1 MASPDATFAYKR
13 YLNLNLEVMRLIIV
27 LLFISFSISAQPVE
41 RAKNLFQNQKG
52 AEAKKLLLTVKDTN
66 KEYADAQ
73 YWLGRIA
80 FEEKN
85 YDDAEEY
92 FEAAIEANDKVA
104 EYYTWYGNTLGTIAG
119 DANFLKQGML
129 APKMKSAWEKAV
141 ALDPTGI
148 DPRESLV
155 QYYLQAPAIAGGSVD
170 KAIEIANQ
178 IVKLKPAEG
187 HRQLGNIYFKEK
199 RMVEAEKEFIAMTN
213 ADPAYVSGLANF
225 YMLQKQYDK
234 AFNLFEEGVKKN
246 PEDMLAIYQI
256 GKTSALS
263 GQRLDRGEECL
274 RKYLTYT
281 PKQNE
286 PSHAGANMRLAQI
299 MEKRG
304 KKSEAKKLYELAIKS
319 DDTLKEAKEG
329 LERVSK

>member
-1 MASPDATFAYKR
+1 
-13 YLNLNLEVMRLIIV
+13 MRLIIV
-27 LLFISFSISAQPVE
+27 LLFTSFSLSAQTVE
-41 RAKNLFQNQKG
+41 QAKNLVQNKKIS
-52 AEAKKLLLTVKDTN
+52 EAKKLLLTVKDTN

-80 FEEKN
+80 LEEEK

-92 FEAAIEANDKVA
+92 FEEAIDTNNKVA
-104 EYYTWYGNTLGTIAG
+104 EYYTWYGNTLGIIAG

-129 APKMKSAWEKAV
+129 APKMKGAWEKAV
-141 ALDPTGI
+141 TLDPSAI
-148 DPRESLV
+148 EPRESLIR
-155 QYYLQAPAIAGGSVD
+155 YYLQAPAIAGGSVD

-199 RMVEAEKEFIAMTN
+199 RMVEAEKEFIAMAK

-263 GQRLDRGEECL
+263 GQKLDRGEECL

-304 KKSEAKKLYELAIKS
+304 KKSEAKKLYELAIKL
-319 DDTLKEAKEG
+319 DGTLKEAKEG

>member
-1 MASPDATFAYKR
+1 
-13 YLNLNLEVMRLIIV
+13 MRLIIV
-27 LLFISFSISAQPVE
+27 FLFISFSISAQTVE
-41 RAKNLFQNQKG
+41 RAKNLLQNKKS

-73 YWLGRIA
+73 YWMGRIA
-80 FEEKN
+80 LDEKK

-92 FEAAIEANDKVA
+92 FEAAIDANDKVA
-104 EYYTWYGNTLGTIAG
+104 EYYTWYGNTLGTIAN

-141 ALDPTGI
+141 ALDPSAI
-148 DPRESLV
+148 DPRASLV

-199 RMVEAEKEFIAMTN
+199 RMVEAEMEFIAMAK
-213 ADPAYVSGLANF
+213 ADPGYTSGLANF
-225 YMLQKQYDK
+225 YMMQKQYDK
-234 AFNLFEEGVKKN
+234 AFNLFEEGIKKY
-246 PEDMLAIYQI
+246 PDDMLAVYQI

-263 GQRLDRGEECL
+263 GQKLDRGEECL

-304 KKSEAKKLYELAIKS
+304 KKSEAKRLYELAIKA
-319 DDTLKEAKEG
+319 DATLKEAKEG

>member
-1 MASPDATFAYKR
+1 MASPEATFAYKR

-27 LLFISFSISAQPVE
+27 LLFISFSISAQTVE

-141 ALDPTGI
+141 ALDPSAI

-187 HRQLGNIYFKEK
+187 HRQLGNIYLREK
-199 RMVEAEKEFIAMTN
+199 KTVEAEKEFIAMAK
-213 ADPAYVSGLANF
+213 ADPTYTSALANF
-225 YMLQKQYDK
+225 YLTQKQYDK
-234 AFNLFEEGVKKN
+234 AFNLFEEALKKN
-246 PEDMLAIYQI
+246 PVDMLAIYQL

-263 GQRLDRGEECL
+263 GQKLDRGEECL

-319 DDTLKEAKEG
+319 DGTLKEAKEG

>member
-1 MASPDATFAYKR
+1 MASPEATFAYKR

-27 LLFISFSISAQPVE
+27 FLFISFSISAQTVE

-119 DANFLKQGML
+119 DANFFKQGML

-141 ALDPTGI
+141 ALDPSAI

-187 HRQLGNIYFKEK
+187 HRQLGNIYLREK
-199 RMVEAEKEFIAMTN
+199 KTVEAEKEFIAMAK
-213 ADPAYVSGLANF
+213 ADPTYTSALANF
-225 YMLQKQYDK
+225 YLTQKQYDK
-234 AFNLFEEGVKKN
+234 AFNLFEEALKKN
-246 PEDMLAIYQI
+246 PVDMLAIYQL

-263 GQRLDRGEECL
+263 GQKLDRGEECL
-274 RKYLTYT
+274 KKYLTYT